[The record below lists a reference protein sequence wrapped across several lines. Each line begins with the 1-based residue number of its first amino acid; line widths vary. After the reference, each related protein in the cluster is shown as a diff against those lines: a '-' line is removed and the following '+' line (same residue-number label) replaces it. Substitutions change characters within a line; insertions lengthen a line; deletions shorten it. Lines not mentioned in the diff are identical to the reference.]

1 MSWYRYCS
9 VSVSGEKWIRRL
21 PLTEPSSCGGPQNR
35 AQVAMISTIVSCLE
49 NEHRKL
55 DELILQLSQAAT
67 RLASNPSEIS
77 AKARAIDAWDAIRQ
91 ELWSHLQI
99 EDSLVFSW
107 GNAHRAISPIV
118 LESLRVE
125 RREIRKLLAA
135 LPDLPSGQDGG
146 AQAIGDGAGFA
157 RTLMALAQ
165 NLDSHVAG
173 YDAAVLPAILQS
185 ALQQ

>member
-1 MSWYRYCS
+1 
-9 VSVSGEKWIRRL
+9 
-21 PLTEPSSCGGPQNR
+21 
-35 AQVAMISTIVSCLE
+35 MISTMVRSLE
-49 NEHRKL
+49 SEHRKL
-55 DELILQLSQAAT
+55 DELILQLSAAAT
-67 RLASNPSEIS
+67 RLVSNPTEVS

-107 GNAHRAISPIV
+107 GNANRAISPVV
-118 LESLRVE
+118 LESLRAE
-125 RREIRKLLAA
+125 RQEIRTLLAA
-135 LPDLPSGQDGG
+135 LPDLPSGKDSED
-146 AQAIGDGAGFA
+146 QAIADGAGFA
-157 RTLMALAQ
+157 RTLIALAQ

>member
-1 MSWYRYCS
+1 
-9 VSVSGEKWIRRL
+9 
-21 PLTEPSSCGGPQNR
+21 
-35 AQVAMISTIVSCLE
+35 MISTIVRSLE
-49 NEHRKL
+49 SEHRKF
-55 DELILQLSQAAT
+55 DELILQLSVAAI
-67 RLASNPSEIS
+67 RLASNPTEVS

-107 GNAHRAISPIV
+107 GNANRAISPVV

-125 RREIRKLLAA
+125 RQEIRTLLAA
-135 LPDLPSGQDGG
+135 LPDLPSGKDGET
-146 AQAIGDGAGFA
+146 QAIADDWGFA
-157 RTLMALAQ
+157 RTLIALAQ

-185 ALQQ
+185 VLQQ